1 MVFKFATFDPAQDPN
16 DFNPA
21 FPPTPSSSPSA
32 TFCQPCE
39 YTCTFTRAIVS
50 RLVAA
55 GASLV
60 LRGPA
65 FEIDGHEI
73 RDRSAETLLHRINT
87 DVCPEFHQRQLKEFT
102 LKELKVATDNFSH
115 KNILG
120 RGGFGKVYKGRLAD
134 GTLVAVKRSKE
145 EQTQGML
152 LEFEKEVIIG
162 SIELPHHNLLPV
174 LGYCSAPEFLLV
186 YPFMINRCL
195 ASCLRERNDNQPPLD
210 WPTRRK
216 IATGAARG
224 LSHLHDLNI
233 VHRDMHDL
241 NIVHRDIKAA
251 NILLDE
257 EFEPHIGDFGLALFV
272 DRRQGGHSVDCIEE
286 APVLPRDI
294 SKARSDSEYSYVT
307 TAVHGTIGHI
317 APEYLSTGKCSVKND
332 VFGFGVMLLE
342 LLTEQRA
349 FDPAR
354 FANDD
359 DVMLH
364 DWVLRLLV
372 ERRWEILVGPD
383 LQGAYDEEEIEK
395 VIQLALLCTQS
406 DPRKRPSMAQ
416 VLQIL
421 EGHSIEEE
429 RWNEYQLES
438 SFRDRK
444 QDFDNPHTDW
454 IVADSTSHL
463 RPDELSGPR

>member
-32 TFCQPCE
+32 TLCQPCE
-39 YTCTFTRAIVS
+39 YTCTFTRDIVS

-73 RDRSAETLLHRINT
+73 RDRSAEMPLHSINF
-87 DVCPEFHQRQLKEFT
+87 DVHPEFHQRQLKEFT
-102 LKELKVATDNFSH
+102 LKELKVASRNFSD
-115 KNILG
+115 KKVIG
-120 RGGFGKVYKGRLAD
+120 RGGFGKVYKGQLAD
-134 GTLVAVKRSKE
+134 GSLVAIKRSKE
-145 EQTQGML
+145 EITTGTVCQ
-152 LEFEKEVIIG
+152 FETEVTIG
-162 SIELPHHNLLPV
+162 SIILPCHNLLPL
-174 LGYCSAPEFLLV
+174 LGFCRIPKSREFLLV
-186 YPFMINRCL
+186 YPFMINICL
-195 ASCLRERNDNQPPLD
+195 ASCLRERKDNKPPLD

-216 IATGAARG
+216 IAAGAARG
-224 LSHLHDLNI
+224 LSHL
-233 VHRDMHDL
+233 HDL

-257 EFEPHIGDFGLALFV
+257 EFEPHIGDFGLALFI
-272 DRRQGGHSVDCIEE
+272 DRRHGGHSVDCFEE
-286 APVLPRDI
+286 APVLPRDK
-294 SKARSDSEYSYVT
+294 SKARSDSEYSDVT
-307 TAVHGTIGHI
+307 TAVRGTIGHI
-317 APEYLSTGKCSVKND
+317 APEYLSTGKCSVKTD
-332 VFGFGVMLLE
+332 VFAFGVMLLE
-342 LLTEQRA
+342 LLTGQRA
-349 FDPAR
+349 FDLAR
-354 FANDD
+354 LANDD
-359 DVMLH
+359 DVMLL
-364 DWVLRLLV
+364 DWVKGLLE
-372 ERRWEILVGPD
+372 ERRWEILVDAD
-383 LQGAYDEEEIEK
+383 LQGEYDEEEIEK

-429 RWNEYQLES
+429 RWNEYQLEL

-454 IVADSTSHL
+454 TAADSTSRL